1 MRDKLAQIRKVREI
15 RADARMREWSAA
27 RQELLAIEERI
38 DDMRRRKVQLE
49 QDAANRLHQFSAG
62 GGRMTGPEI
71 SALKLAIE
79 SLRQSTA
86 EILRDIVTTEKERDA
101 ASEKVRIAQIA
112 MQQARRSVDQFTRLD
127 ERLAEEETRI
137 AERAEEAE
145 NESLPQRRPVPL
157 REG

>member
-27 RQELLAIEERI
+27 RQELLNIEQRI
-38 DDMRRRKVQLE
+38 EDMRRQKVQLE

-86 EILRDIVTTEKERDA
+86 QIIRDIGKTELERDKA
-101 ASEKVRIAQIA
+101 RETVRIAQVA
-112 MQQARRSVDQFTRLD
+112 MQQARRSVDQFSMLD
-127 ERLAEEETRI
+127 EKLAEEETKL

-145 NESLPQRRPVPL
+145 NETIPRLRKPL
-157 REG
+157 RDA

>member
-27 RQELLAIEERI
+27 RQELLNIEQRI
-38 DDMRRRKVQLE
+38 EDMRRQKVQLE

-71 SALKLAIE
+71 SALKLTIE

-86 EILRDIVTTEKERDA
+86 QIIRDIGKTELERDKA
-101 ASEKVRIAQIA
+101 RETVRVRQIA
-112 MQQARRSVDQFTRLD
+112 MQQARRSVDQFTMLD
-127 ERLAEEETRI
+127 EKLAEEEAKL

-145 NESLPQRRPVPL
+145 NETVPRL
-157 REG
+157 RKPARDS

>member
-1 MRDKLAQIRKVREI
+1 MRNKLAQIRKVREI

-27 RQELLAIEERI
+27 RQELLNIEQRI
-38 DDMRRRKVQLE
+38 EDMRRQKVQLE

-86 EILRDIVTTEKERDA
+86 QIIRDIGKTELERDKA
-101 ASEKVRIAQIA
+101 RETVRIAQVA
-112 MQQARRSVDQFTRLD
+112 MQQARRSVDQFSMLD
-127 ERLAEEETRI
+127 EKLAEEETKL

-145 NESLPQRRPVPL
+145 NETIPRLRKPL
-157 REG
+157 RDA

>member
-27 RQELLAIEERI
+27 RQDLLNIEQRI
-38 DDMRRRKVQLE
+38 EDMRRQKVQLE

-79 SLRQSTA
+79 SLRQSTTQIA
-86 EILRDIVTTEKERDA
+86 RDIGTTELDRDKA
-101 ASEKVRIAQIA
+101 REKARIAQIA
-112 MQQARRSVDQFTRLD
+112 MQQARRSVDQFTMLD
-127 ERLAEEETRI
+127 EKLAEDETKL
-137 AERAEEAE
+137 AERVEEAE
-145 NESLPQRRPVPL
+145 NETIPRRRMPT
-157 REG
+157 RDT